1 MSAVNTKQHFA
12 EICECIWDKIRQQ
25 EKLDKK
31 TASAMRRFV
40 ANFTMIAWNACIMQK
55 TYSDVKK
62 FLNKFAKE
70 KFGGEYP
77 ALQSLLDAA
86 ELKWREYRDD
96 KDIISYVEVKQI
108 NGKPQAIAYLKDE
121 CPEISAAVS
130 PFHNFMQSPEVQ
142 ERLRNISPE
151 NLEVEIV
158 KIVAEY
164 NASLPPPVPF
174 IVEDEEDDDEF
185 DDFCDYELIE
195 EEYDFDPK
203 NLHVLQLQVD
213 LVDYDVSVE
222 LLVPE
227 DATFDDLHT
236 VLNSIFE
243 RDDDHLFRFETE
255 DGCTI
260 VRIAE
265 ELEDIEKEEGAML
278 AENCYVGHHLSE
290 DCGAYYLFDYGD
302 EWEHDIT
309 VKKVIPVKKKDCKFK
324 LLQITGEIPE
334 QYPAYDDDDED

>member
-1 MSAVNTKQHFA
+1 MSAEKTKKHFA
-12 EICECIWDKIRQQ
+12 EICECIWNKIQGE
-25 EKLDKK
+25 EKLDRE
-31 TASAMRRFV
+31 TAKGMRKFV
-40 ANFTMIAWNACIMQK
+40 ANYTMVAWNACIAQK
-55 TYSDVKK
+55 SFANVKK
-62 FLNKFAKE
+62 FLNKFADENFNGDKC
-70 KFGGEYP
+70 
-77 ALQSLLDAA
+77 ALLPLLDAA

-96 KDIISYVEVKQI
+96 KDIISYAEVKQI

-121 CPEISAAVS
+121 CPEVSAAVS

-142 ERLRNISPE
+142 ERLRNISLE
-151 NLEVEIV
+151 NLEAEIG

-203 NLHVLQLQVD
+203 NLHVLQLQID

-265 ELEDIEKEEGAML
+265 ELEDIEMEEGAML

-334 QYPAYDDDDED
+334 QYPDYDDDDED

>member
-1 MSAVNTKQHFA
+1 MSAENTKQHFA
-12 EICECIWDKIRQQ
+12 EICECIWDKIQQQ

-31 TASAMRRFV
+31 TASAMRRFIV
-40 ANFTMIAWNACIMQK
+40 NFTMIAWNACIMQK

-62 FLNKFAKE
+62 FLNKFAEE
-70 KFGGEYP
+70 KFGGEHP
-77 ALQSLLDAA
+77 ARQSLLDAA
-86 ELKWREYRDD
+86 ELKWREYQND
-96 KDIISYVEVKQI
+96 KDIISYAEVKQI

-130 PFHNFMQSPEVQ
+130 PFHSFMQSPDVQ
-142 ERLRNISPE
+142 KRLRNISPE
-151 NLEVEIV
+151 KLEDEIG

-174 IVEDEEDDDEF
+174 IVESEEDDEF
-185 DDFCDYELIE
+185 DDFCDSELIE

-213 LVDYDVSVE
+213 LIDYDVSVE

-227 DATFDDLHT
+227 DATFADLHT

-265 ELEDIEKEEGAML
+265 ELEDIELEEGASL

-290 DCGAYYLFDYGD
+290 GCGAYYLFDYGD
-302 EWEHDIT
+302 EWGHSIS
-309 VKKVIPVKKKDCKFK
+309 VKKVIPVKKKDCKIQV
-324 LLQITGEIPE
+324 LQVTGEIPE
-334 QYPAYDDDDED
+334 QYPDYDDDEEE

>member
-1 MSAVNTKQHFA
+1 MSAENTKQHFA
-12 EICECIWDKIRQQ
+12 EICECIWEKIQQQ
-25 EKLDKK
+25 EKQDKK
-31 TASAMRRFV
+31 TAAAMRRFI

-62 FLNKFAKE
+62 FLTKFAEE
-70 KFGGEYP
+70 KFGGEHH

-96 KDIISYVEVKQI
+96 KDIISYAEVKQI

-121 CPEISAAVS
+121 SPDVSAAFKPFHDLMNSPEI
-130 PFHNFMQSPEVQ
+130 Q
-142 ERLRNISPE
+142 ERLKNTPPDK
-151 NLEVEIV
+151 LEEEIG

-164 NASLPPPVPF
+164 NASLPPPLPF

-185 DDFCDYELIE
+185 DDFCDIEVIE

-236 VLNSIFE
+236 VLNSIFK
-243 RDDDHLFRFETE
+243 RDDDHLFHFETE

-334 QYPAYDDDDED
+334 QYPDYDDDEN

>member
-1 MSAVNTKQHFA
+1 MSAENTKQHFA
-12 EICECIWDKIRQQ
+12 EICECIWDKIQQQ

-31 TASAMRRFV
+31 AAAAMRRFI

-62 FLNKFAKE
+62 FLTKFAEE
-70 KFGGEYP
+70 KFGGEHH

-96 KDIISYVEVKQI
+96 KDIISYAEVKQI

-121 CPEISAAVS
+121 SPDVSAAFKPFHDLMNSPEI
-130 PFHNFMQSPEVQ
+130 Q
-142 ERLRNISPE
+142 ERLKNTPPDK
-151 NLEVEIV
+151 LEEEIG

-164 NASLPPPVPF
+164 NASLPPPLPF

-185 DDFCDYELIE
+185 DDFCDIEVIE

-236 VLNSIFE
+236 VLNSIFK
-243 RDDDHLFRFETE
+243 RDDDHLFHFETE

-334 QYPAYDDDDED
+334 QYPDYDDDEN